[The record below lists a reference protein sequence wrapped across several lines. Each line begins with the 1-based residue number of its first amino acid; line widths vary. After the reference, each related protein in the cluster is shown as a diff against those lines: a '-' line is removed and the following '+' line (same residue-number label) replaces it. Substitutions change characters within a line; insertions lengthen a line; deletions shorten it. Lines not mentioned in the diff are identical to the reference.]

1 MNSSD
6 FLIIGGGI
14 VGATI
19 SMELRRR
26 HPKSTITILEKE
38 NQLGSHS
45 STNNSGVI
53 HSGIY
58 YDPDSVKARVCKIGA
73 EKMIEFHEEH
83 NLPLKKIG
91 KILVCTNQNQ
101 VNQIDLLLD
110 RVKKNNIEAYEIN
123 HEKLKEMEPEV
134 NSIGGRGIYV
144 PITSVGSPKAVMDT
158 IKKILL
164 DKKIKIFTNT
174 EVKDKCG
181 LSQVSS
187 QDGSKFNY
195 GFLINTSGSYS
206 DVISN
211 KFEVGQEYT
220 MLPFRGLYWELS
232 KNSGIKVNHLIYPVP
247 DLRFPF
253 LGIHTTSS
261 IDGKVYLG
269 PTASFGFG
277 REHYRGMKGV
287 NLLDTLNNL
296 KYSGMQFIK
305 NHDGFRNLALQEI
318 FRLSKVGFAKE
329 ARKILPNLK
338 YNMLIPSNKAG
349 IRAQIFD
356 KSKGRLVNDFLA
368 VKRDNS
374 LHILNSISPAWTCSF
389 EMSNFIYR
397 KYLEA

>member
-1 MNSSD
+1 MYSSD
-6 FLIIGGGI
+6 FLIVGGGI

-19 SMELRRR
+19 SLELRRR
-26 HPKSTITILEKE
+26 YPESTIAILEKE

-91 KILVCTNQNQ
+91 KILVCTNHNQ
-101 VNQIDLLLD
+101 VNQIDLLLE
-110 RVKKNNIEAYEIN
+110 RAKKNKIEAFEIDR
-123 HEKLKEMEPEV
+123 EKLKEMDPEV
-134 NSIGGRGIYV
+134 NSVGGRGIYV
-144 PITSVGSPKAVMDT
+144 PITSVGAPKAVMDT
-158 IKKILL
+158 INKILI

-174 EVKDKCG
+174 EIKDKSG
-181 LSQVSS
+181 VNQVSS
-187 QDGSKFNY
+187 KDGSKFNY
-195 GFLINTSGSYS
+195 GFLINTSGNYS

-211 KFEVGQEYT
+211 KFDVGQEYT
-220 MLPFRGLYWELS
+220 ILPFRGLYWELS

-261 IDGKVYLG
+261 IDGKLYLG

-277 REHYRGMKGV
+277 REHYKGTKGI
-287 NLLDTLNNL
+287 NLLEALSNL
-296 KYSGMQFIK
+296 KYSGMQFIR

-318 FRLSKVGFAKE
+318 FRLSKIGFAIE

-389 EMSNFIYR
+389 EMSNFICR

>member
-1 MNSSD
+1 
-6 FLIIGGGI
+6 
-14 VGATI
+14 
-19 SMELRRR
+19 
-26 HPKSTITILEKE
+26 
-38 NQLGSHS
+38 
-45 STNNSGVI
+45 
-53 HSGIY
+53 
-58 YDPDSVKARVCKIGA
+58 VKARVCKIGA

-110 RVKKNNIEAYEIN
+110 RAKKNNIEAYEIN

-134 NSIGGRGIYV
+134 NSIGERGIYV
-144 PITSVGSPKAVMDT
+144 PITSVGSPKDVMNT
-158 IKKILL
+158 INNILL
-164 DKKIKIFTNT
+164 DEKIKIFTNT
-174 EVKDKCG
+174 EIKDKTG
-181 LSQVSS
+181 PSQVSS
-187 QDGSKFNY
+187 KDGSKFNY

-232 KNSGIKVNHLIYPVP
+232 KNSGINLNHLIYPVP

-261 IDGKVYLG
+261 IDGKIYLG

-277 REHYRGMKGV
+277 REHYRGIKGI

-296 KYSGMQFIK
+296 KYSGMQFIR
-305 NHDGFRNLALQEI
+305 NHDGFRNLALQEL
-318 FRLSKVGFAKE
+318 FRLSKLGFAKE

-338 YNMLIPSNKAG
+338 YNMLSSSSKAG

-356 KSKGRLVNDFLA
+356 KSQGRLVNDFLA

-389 EMSNFIYR
+389 EMSKFICS
-397 KYLEA
+397 KYMEA

>member
-26 HPKSTITILEKE
+26 HPNSTITILEKE

-110 RVKKNNIEAYEIN
+110 RAKKNNIEAYEIN
-123 HEKLKEMEPEV
+123 HEKLKEMEPDV
-134 NSIGGRGIYV
+134 NSIGGRGIHV

-174 EVKDKCG
+174 EIKDKTG
-181 LSQVSS
+181 PSQVSS
-187 QDGSKFNY
+187 KDGSKFNY
-195 GFLINTSGSYS
+195 GFLINTSGGYS

-232 KNSGIKVNHLIYPVP
+232 KNSGINLNHLIYPVP

-305 NHDGFRNLALQEI
+305 NHDGFRNLALQEL
-318 FRLSKVGFAKE
+318 FRLSKIGFAKE

-338 YNMLIPSNKAG
+338 YNMLSPSSKAG

-389 EMSNFIYR
+389 EMSNFICR